1 MKNHN
6 PGLTYLL
13 NKVIMVLNVQKL
25 YEYFIQVIKIIGY
38 WCKAHKKTD
47 FKDSICKWKKN

>member
-38 WCKAHKKTD
+38 WCKAHKKNRFQRFD
-47 FKDSICKWKKN
+47 MYVI